1 MLKQLRQIRF
11 EREVKK
17 VNELKERIEN
27 LKEHK
32 KFVEELARD
41 YLRKGFKLNEKGLV
55 EQANEQFELHE
66 RELEEVKTIEKQIK
80 KLEKRLK

>member
-1 MLKQLRQIRF
+1 MLKQLRQARF

-32 KFVEELARD
+32 NFVEELAKD

-55 EQANEQFELHE
+55 EQANEQFNLHE
-66 RELEEVKTIEKQIK
+66 KELEEVKTIEKQIK